1 MKSQSIERLL
11 KDLLHITTRES
22 DKLSE
27 VLAEN
32 FDLLDEQIV
41 KILREE
47 YQKPKNDHRVLCG
60 CFSVIWQAFQ
70 KYPRIGGKSLQNSYP
85 LMNRGL
91 LDKRI
96 SVKRL
101 AVLCVLTIIC
111 KVCLERGFQKL
122 SRNGDNR
129 KEIDAEIEALKKN
142 IKSAVFLESFN
153 LTQPRHIDKRIAC
166 ETAGIKEEGLVEVSK
181 SVLG

>member
-11 KDLLHITTRES
+11 KGLLHITTRES

-32 FDLLDEQIV
+32 FSFFDEQIV

-47 YQKPKNDHRVLCG
+47 YQKPKNDYRVLCG
-60 CFSVIWQAFQ
+60 CFSVIWKAFQ
-70 KYPRIGGKSLQNSYP
+70 KYPRIGNKSLQNSYP

-96 SVKRL
+96 SVKRF

-111 KVCLERGFQKL
+111 KVYLERGF
-122 SRNGDNR
+122 
-129 KEIDAEIEALKKN
+129 
-142 IKSAVFLESFN
+142 
-153 LTQPRHIDKRIAC
+153 
-166 ETAGIKEEGLVEVSK
+166 
-181 SVLG
+181 

>member
-47 YQKPKNDHRVLCG
+47 YQKPKNDYRVLCG
-60 CFSVIWQAFQ
+60 CF
-70 KYPRIGGKSLQNSYP
+70 L
-85 LMNRGL
+85 
-91 LDKRI
+91 
-96 SVKRL
+96 
-101 AVLCVLTIIC
+101 
-111 KVCLERGFQKL
+111 
-122 SRNGDNR
+122 
-129 KEIDAEIEALKKN
+129 
-142 IKSAVFLESFN
+142 
-153 LTQPRHIDKRIAC
+153 
-166 ETAGIKEEGLVEVSK
+166 
-181 SVLG
+181 

>member
-11 KDLLHITTRES
+11 RDLLHITTRES

-41 KILREE
+41 KILRKE
-47 YQKPKNDHRVLCG
+47 YQKPKNDYRVLCG
-60 CFSVIWQAFQ
+60 CFSVIWKVFQ
-70 KYPRIGGKSLQNSYP
+70 KYPRIGNKSLQNSYP

-91 LDKRI
+91 LDKRV
-96 SVKRL
+96 SVKRF

-111 KVCLERGFQKL
+111 KVYLERGFQKL
-122 SRNGDNR
+122 SRNGNND
-129 KEIDAEIEALKKN
+129 KEINAEIEELKKN
-142 IKSAVFLESFN
+142 IKSTVFLESFN

-166 ETAGIKEEGLVEVSK
+166 EMAGIKEEVLVEVST

>member
-11 KDLLHITTRES
+11 RDLLHITTIES

-47 YQKPKNDHRVLCG
+47 YQKPKNDYRVLCG
-60 CFSVIWQAFQ
+60 CFSVIWKAYQ
-70 KYPRIGGKSLQNSYP
+70 KYPIIGNKNLQNSY
-85 LMNRGL
+85 LLLNRGL

-96 SVKRL
+96 SVKRF

-111 KVCLERGFQKL
+111 KVYLEREFQKL
-122 SRNGDNR
+122 SRNGDTG
-129 KEIDAEIEALKKN
+129 KEIDSEIEELKKN
-142 IKSAVFLESFN
+142 IKSTVFLESFN

-166 ETAGIKEEGLVEVSK
+166 EMAGIKEEVLVEVSTF
-181 SVLG
+181 VLG

>member
-11 KDLLHITTRES
+11 RDLLHITTRES

-27 VLAEN
+27 ILAEN
-32 FDLLDEQIV
+32 FDFLNEQIV

-47 YQKPKNDHRVLCG
+47 YQKPKNDYRVLCG
-60 CFSVIWQAFQ
+60 CFSVIEKAFQ
-70 KYPRIGGKSLQNSYP
+70 KYPRIGSKNLQNSYP

-91 LDKRI
+91 LDKRK
-96 SVKRL
+96 SVKRF

-111 KVCLERGFQKL
+111 KVYLEKRFQKL
-122 SRNGDNR
+122 SRNGDNG
-129 KEIDAEIEALKKN
+129 KDIDAEIEELKKN
-142 IKSAVFLESFN
+142 IKSKVFLESFN
-153 LTQPRHIDKRIAC
+153 STQPRQLDRRIAC
-166 ETAGIKEEGLVEVSK
+166 EMAGIKEEVLVKVAT

>member
-11 KDLLHITTRES
+11 RDLLHINTRES

-27 VLAEN
+27 ILAEN
-32 FDLLDEQIV
+32 FDFLDEQIV

-47 YQKPKNDHRVLCG
+47 YQKPKNDYRVLCG
-60 CFSVIWQAFQ
+60 CFSVIEKAFQ
-70 KYPRIGGKSLQNSYP
+70 KYPRIGNKNIQNSYP

-96 SVKRL
+96 SVKRF
-101 AVLCVLTIIC
+101 AVPCVLTIIC
-111 KVCLERGFQKL
+111 RVYLERGFQKL
-122 SRNGDNR
+122 SRNGDNG
-129 KEIDAEIEALKKN
+129 KEIDAEIEELKKN
-142 IKSAVFLESFN
+142 IRSAVFLASFN
-153 LTQPRHIDKRIAC
+153 LTHPSQFDKRLAC
-166 ETAGIKEEGLVEVSK
+166 EMAGIKEEVLVEVYT